1 MTSKK
6 QISETRVLD
15 SQREPEKPEA
25 EREPGETAKPTNE
38 VKPRDAFGAP
48 KADAGWTREA
58 IAMKARKPS
67 FGGADDPVTDELAK
81 KHKK

>member
-15 SQREPEKPEA
+15 SQREPEKPLA
-25 EREPGETAKPTNE
+25 EREPGENAKPGND
-38 VKPRDAFGAP
+38 VAAKDPFGAP
-48 KADAGWTREA
+48 KAGEGWTREA

-67 FGGADDPVTDELAK
+67 FGGTDDDVTDELAR
-81 KHKK
+81 KHKN